1 MRLPAPEGPTY
12 IVRRPMTSSMGCT
25 VASASRSPP
34 TMKNTSPLSACGD
47 EPSIGV
53 SRWATPRSRAAALI
67 FCEVSGVTVEQSQV
81 TSPGREPASPPAAPL
96 DELLEALEVALDADL
111 HDAERVGD
119 VLDGA
124 LRIVVDLEH
133 HACAVVVDPVKGH
146 RARVPCAAAARP
158 RDALVGALLDDLGV
172 PFLFLAADDRAPVQ
186 ALVVELMNFLHALHE
201 ARKLLELRPLVV
213 DRPKRCIDL
222 DGLLD
227 SRHDEPLL
235 NIRSGW

>member
-1 MRLPAPEGPTY
+1 MPE
-12 IVRRPMTSSMGCT
+12 
-25 VASASRSPP
+25 
-34 TMKNTSPLSACGD
+34 
-47 EPSIGV
+47 
-53 SRWATPRSRAAALI
+53 
-67 FCEVSGVTVEQSQV
+67 
-81 TSPGREPASPPAAPL
+81 AAPARL
-96 DELLEALEVALDADL
+96 
-111 HDAERVGD
+111 D

-158 RDALVGALLDDLGV
+158 RDALVGALLDDLGL

-235 NIRSGW
+235 NIRSGWKWGRNFGATEHRWRDAARTNGGRARAGIVPATRASRRCSTRARRAPSRRRRRPVARRTWRAGPGRARRERC